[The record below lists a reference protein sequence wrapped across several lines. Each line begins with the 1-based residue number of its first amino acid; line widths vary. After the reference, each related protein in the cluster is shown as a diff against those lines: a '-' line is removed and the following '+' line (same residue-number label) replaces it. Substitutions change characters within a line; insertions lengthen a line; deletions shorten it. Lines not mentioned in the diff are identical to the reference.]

1 MSTDI
6 RVAAVDLGG
15 TSGRVM
21 TATVG
26 QDRLDLEEVHRF
38 GNGPVRLAGRSGTT
52 LYWDI
57 LSLYQGTLAG
67 IGAACSGGEVASV
80 GIDSWGV
87 DYGLLDATGALLGN
101 PVHHRDSRNDGIAAQ
116 VSETVPDQELYDITG
131 LQQLPFNT
139 LYQLVS
145 ERDTERLRVAE
156 RMLLV
161 PDLLA
166 YWLTG
171 QAGAERTIASTT
183 QLYDVR
189 GGVWATA
196 LAERL
201 GIPPRLLPPLRDTGD
216 VIGKVLPEIA
226 VESGVPECP
235 VVAVG
240 SHDTASALVGTP
252 ADPGANFA
260 YISSGTWSLVGVE
273 LDRPVLTGA
282 ARGAN
287 FTNETGVDGTI
298 RFLRN
303 VMGLWVLSETLRT
316 WRANGTPVE
325 LADVL
330 RDAATEPGLRA
341 VVDINAPEFLP
352 PGDMPARI
360 AAACRAGG
368 QTPPDTP
375 AAMVRCV
382 LDSLALAYRRTIRQA
397 AELSGQPVD
406 VVHIVGGGTRNDL
419 LSQLTADAC
428 GAPVLAGPGEAAALG
443 NALVQARSLGA
454 DLPDV
459 AAMRALVRATH
470 DVRRYEPTGSRQAWD
485 DAEACVYERT
495 PQAS

>member
-1 MSTDI
+1 MRL

-15 TSGRVM
+15 SSGRVM

-26 QDRLDLEEVHRF
+26 PGQLSLDEVHRF
-38 GNGPVRLAGRSGTT
+38 GNGPVRLGPT

-57 LSLYQGTLAG
+57 LALYQGTLAG
-67 IGAACSGGEVASV
+67 IAAAGDVAAV

-87 DYGLLDATGALLGN
+87 DYGLLDGTGALLAN
-101 PVHHRDSRNDGIAAQ
+101 PVHHRDSRTDGIADL
-116 VSETVPDQELYDITG
+116 VRETVPDQELYDVTG

-145 ERDTERLRVAE
+145 ERDTERFRVAE
-156 RMLLV
+156 RLLLV

-171 QAGAERTIASTT
+171 SVGVERTVASTT

-189 GGVWATA
+189 AGTWAA
-196 LAERL
+196 DIAKRL
-201 GIPPRLLPPLRDTGD
+201 DIPPRLLPPLRDTGD
-216 VIGKVLPEIA
+216 IIGPIRPGIA
-226 VESGVPECP
+226 AESGLPECP

-252 ADPGANFA
+252 AEPGANFA
-260 YISSGTWSLVGVE
+260 FISSGTWSLAGVE
-273 LDRPVLTGA
+273 LDRPVLTGDA
-282 ARGAN
+282 MRAN

-316 WRANGTPVE
+316 WQANGTPVE

-330 RDAATEPGLRA
+330 RDAAAEPGLRA
-341 VVDINAPEFLP
+341 VVDINAPELLP
-352 PGDMPARI
+352 PGDMPARV
-360 AAACRAGG
+360 AAACRATG
-368 QTPPDTP
+368 QRPPDTP
-375 AAMVRCV
+375 AATVRCI
-382 LDSLALAYRRTIRQA
+382 LDSLALAYRRTLRQA
-397 AELSGQPVD
+397 AELSGRPVD
-406 VVHIVGGGTRNDL
+406 VVHIVGGGTRNEL

-428 GAPVLAGPGEAAALG
+428 GVPVLAGPGEAAALG
-443 NALVQARSLGA
+443 NALVQARALGA
-454 DLPDV
+454 DLPDL

-470 DVRRYEPTGSRQAWD
+470 DVRRYEPTGSRAAWD
-485 DAEACVYERT
+485 DAEACVQE
-495 PQAS
+495 P